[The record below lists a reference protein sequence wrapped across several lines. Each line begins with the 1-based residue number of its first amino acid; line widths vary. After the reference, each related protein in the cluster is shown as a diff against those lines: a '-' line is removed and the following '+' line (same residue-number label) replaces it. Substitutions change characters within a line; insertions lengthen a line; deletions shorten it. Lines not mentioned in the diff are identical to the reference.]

1 MVVTE
6 PVDEDQFTAAGEP
19 PVDDEV
25 EVVDALP
32 VPDVPR
38 AEQEPTSPPPGGPTP
53 APLSRAGAIV
63 AANPAAVQAAAVA
76 VTGFAAGAVTV
87 AAVRRR
93 RVRKATKANR
103 KRRKAFGEI
112 RASRSFLVDVH
123 LLDRG

>member
-19 PVDDEV
+19 PVDDDM

-38 AEQEPTSPPPGGPTP
+38 AEQEPPPPGGPTP

-93 RVRKATKANR
+93 RLRKVTKANR

-123 LLDRG
+123 LLDRT